1 MGKNLN
7 NSTVLSPYSL
17 YLSYLLIADCYA
29 VTSLARLNSTANI
42 AVATGNVRH
51 HTARDTIVAVMIPN
65 PPKMTPTIPAAT
77 FIIKSRCN

>member
-1 MGKNLN
+1 MCCA
-7 NSTVLSPYSL
+7 VL
-17 YLSYLLIADCYA
+17 YLAMSEKNYPYLNLLIDCHA
-29 VTSLARLNSTANI
+29 VAPPARLNKIANI

-51 HTARDTIVAVMIPN
+51 HNAGDTIVAVMIPN